1 MKQVLKFG
9 HFHSRDFPHSH
20 SAQIKLVLA
29 IKKFYVERLVLSSF
43 AICLDLKTNVVRC
56 LVNYDLL
63 VHVSLLSLRWVHYLI
78 FMSSYR

>member
-29 IKKFYVERLVLSSF
+29 IKKFYVERLVRYSF
-43 AICLDLKTNVVRC
+43 ASLFVHSTTIHQCQLLAGLILHSVVDT
-56 LVNYDLL
+56 LTL
-63 VHVSLLSLRWVHYLI
+63 H
-78 FMSSYR
+78 